1 MTYALAASGV
11 TGPPGRRDR
20 RRRLRR
26 GRSPRRCHE
35 AGRLADRSGDLA
47 HAAFLAVHVLC
58 GAVTCRAYAR
68 QAA

>member
-1 MTYALAASGV
+1 M
-11 TGPPGRRDR
+11 
-20 RRRLRR
+20 
-26 GRSPRRCHE
+26 
-35 AGRLADRSGDLA
+35 DRSGDLA